1 MDKVDIKY
9 LGIPNICFSLTDK
22 ADKREKKFIKQRIK
36 NGFDD
41 SETWSLY
48 STIAQFIYPRLK
60 RYKEVNNGTPMGLTE
75 NEWNDILDKMIFS
88 FESIVNDTID
98 FTIDEKENYNKF
110 EEGINLFAKYFLQLW
125 W

>member
-9 LGIPNICFSLTDK
+9 LGIPNICFSLTQKD
-22 ADKREKKFIKQRIK
+22 DKREKKFIKQRIK

-88 FESIVNDTID
+88 FKYANDDSI
-98 FTIDEKENYNKF
+98 EERENYSKF